1 MYAFQKMNL
10 HLTFVQNLEYYCLPL
25 SESIFWYQYF
35 VVLTLSMDRLV
46 YDRNLRHERVNSF
59 YAS

>member
-10 HLTFVQNLEYYCLPL
+10 QNLEYYCLPL

-35 VVLTLSMDRLV
+35 VVLTLSMDRFV